1 MEEKDSVKLKVDN
14 IWLNFGGVAALSG
27 VSFDVREVEKEAG
40 DLEGGEE
47 KVYE

>member
-1 MEEKDSVKLKVDN
+1 MEKRDSVKLRVED
-14 IWLNFGGVAALSG
+14 IWLNFGGVSALSE

-40 DLEGGEE
+40 DLEGEEE